1 MKRSIRSRSAAA
13 NRADGAVECRRAAWS
28 ACRSIVLV
36 AGMAASAVQAQTLPL
51 PQPVEV
57 PQLAQASAGA
67 APGAAPGG
75 ITVASAASAGAASS
89 STPNSSIQVPGMAAA
104 MRFWG
109 NIRPSLPGQDPFERV
124 NRAVFIFNGVV
135 DHFVV
140 KPVAEAYEAAVP
152 KPIRTGVGNVLGN
165 VSDAWSAV
173 NLVLQGKGTRAAEM
187 TMRVGLNTV
196 FGLGGLLDIATEAGL
211 ERQSEDFGQTLGR
224 WGLPPG
230 PYLVLPF
237 FGPSS
242 VRDAVGFGLD
252 TAYNSAVYPSDA
264 PQKWRWTGV
273 RLTDARTDALP
284 FTRLL
289 DTVALDKYTFVRDA
303 YLTRRRSLVYDGN
316 PPPDDQDEL
325 PVEAP
330 VQE

>member
-1 MKRSIRSRSAAA
+1 MKRPMRSLQMAACGGS
-13 NRADGAVECRRAAWS
+13 RTVLTFC
-28 ACRSIVLV
+28 LV
-36 AGMAASAVQAQTLPL
+36 AVLGAGL
-51 PQPVEV
+51 
-57 PQLAQASAGA
+57 SAGA
-67 APGAAPGG
+67 AQAQTPIDPQAADAALGLD
-75 ITVASAASAGAASS
+75 ASSGAASGATS
-89 STPNSSIQVPGMAAA
+89 SGATPRASSPGPSATAQVPGMAAA

-109 NIRPSLPGQDPFERV
+109 TVRPSLPGQDPFERL

-152 KPIRTGVGNVLGN
+152 KPVRTGVGNVLGN

-173 NLVLQGKGTRAAEM
+173 NLALQGKGTRAAEM

-196 FGLGGLLDIATEAGL
+196 FGLGGLLDIASEAGL

-224 WGLPPG
+224 WGVPPG
-230 PYLVLPF
+230 PYLVLPL

-242 VRDAVGFGLD
+242 VRDAVGFRLD

-264 PQKWRWTGV
+264 PQRWRWTAL